1 MEHDV
6 DLTPQHLLDWLKDDM
21 ARGGRERLAVRAT
34 REFLTE
40 DGPVSTMGIDAD
52 DDISV
57 MTTIGLL
64 EVAPRPGAHHWVLR
78 VRVEDPVG
86 EHLPDD
92 GSVPDGPEEIGLEE
106 FEACFLASEDLSASV
121 TVEAATAADRQSF
134 ERVLA
139 RMIRDRHR

>member
-1 MEHDV
+1 MERDI
-6 DLTPQHLLDWLKDDM
+6 DLTPQHLLDWLRDDM
-21 ARGGRERLAVRAT
+21 AHGGRERLAVRAT

-40 DGPVSTMGIDAD
+40 DGPLGAMGIDVE

-64 EVAPRPGAHHWVLR
+64 EVAPPPGGHHWVLR
-78 VRVEDPVG
+78 IRVEDPVG

>member
-1 MEHDV
+1 
-6 DLTPQHLLDWLKDDM
+6 
-21 ARGGRERLAVRAT
+21 
-34 REFLTE
+34 
-40 DGPVSTMGIDAD
+40 
-52 DDISV
+52 

-64 EVAPRPGAHHWVLR
+64 EVAPPPGGHHWVLR
-78 VRVEDPVG
+78 IRVEDPVG

-139 RMIRDRHR
+139 RMIQDRHR